1 MTLKNYF
8 FLLVFLIWNNFCLA
22 QNGSQPPLVELKTDI
37 GTITLELNI
46 DRAPI
51 TVNNFLEHVSNYHY
65 DGVIFHRVIKNFMIQ
80 SGGFTFDLTPKDT
93 DRNPIENESKN
104 GLSNKRGSIAMA
116 RTGDPNSGK
125 AQFFINHKDN
135 IFLDGTDDK
144 WGYAVFGKVKFGMS
158 VVDKIAEMKTQ
169 KLFGPFTDIPQKRP
183 MILSAKIISQG
194 SWKKEDKAIPS
205 LIERPIPL
213 TETM

>member
-1 MTLKNYF
+1 
-8 FLLVFLIWNNFCLA
+8 
-22 QNGSQPPLVELKTDI
+22 
-37 GTITLELNI
+37 
-46 DRAPI
+46 
-51 TVNNFLEHVSNYHY
+51 
-65 DGVIFHRVIKNFMIQ
+65 MIQ

-135 IFLDGTDDK
+135 IFLDGGDDK
-144 WGYAVFGKVKFGMS
+144 WGYAVFGKVKFGMA

-194 SWKKEDKAIPS
+194 SWKKENKAIS
-205 LIERPIPL
+205 SSIERPIPL

>member
-1 MTLKNYF
+1 
-8 FLLVFLIWNNFCLA
+8 
-22 QNGSQPPLVELKTDI
+22 
-37 GTITLELNI
+37 
-46 DRAPI
+46 
-51 TVNNFLEHVSNYHY
+51 
-65 DGVIFHRVIKNFMIQ
+65 
-80 SGGFTFDLTPKDT
+80 
-93 DRNPIENESKN
+93 
-104 GLSNKRGSIAMA
+104 MA

-194 SWKKEDKAIPS
+194 SWIKEDEAIPS